1 MKTKNFAVL
10 ILSHGRANN
19 VITID
24 TLRKQ
29 GYTGDIYIIV
39 DNEDDQIEDY
49 AKLIG
54 KNKVKEII
62 VFDKEEE
69 MKHTDTAD
77 NFKDHRLVVYARNK
91 CHDIAKKI
99 GLDYFLELD
108 DDYTGFGIRYA
119 SGEILKRKK
128 ITNLD
133 LLFDEFI
140 DFLEIS
146 NALTVAFAQGGDY
159 IGGVG
164 SKVWQEQL
172 SRKAMN
178 CFFCKTDRPFKF
190 SGSTNEDVNA
200 YITYGNKGQLMF
212 TVATICMDQL
222 QTQSNAGGL
231 TDIYLDNGTYVKSFY
246 SVIHQPQCAKISS
259 MGNKFKR
266 IHHKI
271 LWDKC
276 TPKILN
282 EKWKK

>member
-1 MKTKNFAVL
+1 MMKTKKFAVL
-10 ILSHGRANN
+10 ILSHGRADN
-19 VITID
+19 VITIK
-24 TLRKQ
+24 TLRSG
-29 GYTGDIYIIV
+29 GYTGDIYIII
-39 DNEDDQIEDY
+39 DNEDEQVEKYRKILD
-49 AKLIG
+49 
-54 KNKVKEII
+54 VKDVII
-62 VFDKEEE
+62 FDKEEE
-69 MKHTDTAD
+69 MKYTDTAD

-91 CHDIAKKI
+91 CHDIAKKL
-99 GLDYFLELD
+99 GLKYFLELD

-119 SGEILKRKK
+119 DGEQLKRAP
-128 ITNLD
+128 INNLD
-133 LLFDEFI
+133 LLFDYFI
-140 DFLEIS
+140 GFLES
-146 NALTVAFAQGGDY
+146 SKALTVAFAQGGDY

-164 SKVWQEQL
+164 SRVWKEKL

-212 TVATICMDQL
+212 TVADICMDQL
-222 QTQSNAGGL
+222 QTQSNEGGL

-246 SVIHQPQCAKISS
+246 SVIHQPQCAKIST

-266 IHHKI
+266 MHHKI

-282 EKWKK
+282 EKYKKK

>member
-1 MKTKNFAVL
+1 MRNKSFAVF

-19 VITID
+19 VITIK
-24 TLRKQ
+24 TLREI
-29 GYTGDIYIIV
+29 GYTGKIYIII
-39 DNEDDQIEDY
+39 DNEDSQENEYKKIKDVED
-49 AKLIG
+49 
-54 KNKVKEII
+54 II
-62 VFDKEEE
+62 VFNKQDE

-91 CHDIAKKI
+91 CHSIAKDL
-99 GLDYFLELD
+99 GLKYFLELD
-108 DDYTGFGIRYA
+108 DDYTGFGIRYDNDGKL
-119 SGEILKRKK
+119 SRKK
-128 ITNLD
+128 ITKAD
-133 LLFDEFI
+133 ALFDAFI
-140 DFLEIS
+140 DFLEKS

-159 IGGVG
+159 IGGIG
-164 SKVWQEQL
+164 SKVWQDQL

-200 YITYGNKGQLMF
+200 YITYGNKGKLMF
-212 TVATICMDQL
+212 TVADICMDQL
-222 QTQSNAGGL
+222 QTQSNPGGL

-246 SVIHQPQCAKISS
+246 SVIHQPQCVKISS
-259 MGNKFKR
+259 MGNKFRR

-282 EKWKK
+282 EKYKKK

>member
-1 MKTKNFAVL
+1 MKTKNFAVF

-19 VITID
+19 VITIK
-24 TLRKQ
+24 TLREG
-29 GYTGDIYIIV
+29 GYTGKIYIII
-39 DNEDDQIEDY
+39 DNEDDQDEEYKKIKDVE
-49 AKLIG
+49 
-54 KNKVKEII
+54 NVI
-62 VFDKEEE
+62 VFDKKEE

-91 CHDIAKKI
+91 CHDIAKDLK
-99 GLDYFLELD
+99 LDYFLELD

-119 SGEILKRKK
+119 DGMTLKRAK
-128 ITNLD
+128 INNLD

-140 DFLEIS
+140 KFLEKS
-146 NALTVAFAQGGDY
+146 NALTVTFAQGGDY

-164 SKVWQEQL
+164 SKVWNDRL
-172 SRKAMN
+172 ARKAMN

-200 YITYGNKGQLMF
+200 YITYGNKGYLMF
-212 TVATICMDQL
+212 TVAQICMDQL
-222 QTQSNAGGL
+222 QTQSNEGGL

-246 SVIHQPQCAKISS
+246 SVIHQPQCARISS
-259 MGNKFKR
+259 MGNKFRR

-282 EKWKK
+282 ERWKKK